1 MPPPG
6 GVPEWPKGT
15 GCKPVGSA
23 YGGSNPPA
31 PITIS
36 PVARYDVIVVGA
48 GPAGSTT
55 AYRLARAGAR
65 VCLLDRARFPR
76 DKPCGGGLT
85 LRAVRQLPFSIEP
98 VVEDRVDRLELGL
111 RYGRRFVKRS
121 AGPLVLMTQ
130 RRRLD
135 ALLVEQARE
144 AGAEFRDQVKVTAV
158 DPEGTVTAEGESLE
172 ADVVVGA
179 DGANGITARV
189 LGSSPLELGVALE
202 GNVGYDHLARER
214 FQGRAVV
221 ELGVVPG
228 GYAWVFPKAEHANV
242 GVGGWGSEGPRLRER
257 LSELCTAF
265 GIDEGRVRDLRG
277 HRLPMRGAVRRPVKR
292 RVLLVGDAAGLVDP
306 LSGDGMYEAFVSGRL
321 AAAATL
327 ELLAGQASDLEHYAR
342 AFATEFKP
350 LEQVSWRVKVA
361 FERFPELAFWLARTS
376 LSWRVFQDVVRGEQT
391 ASEAH
396 GLGAAP
402 FRLLQALGV

>member
-1 MPPPG
+1 
-6 GVPEWPKGT
+6 
-15 GCKPVGSA
+15 
-23 YGGSNPPA
+23 
-31 PITIS
+31 
-36 PVARYDVIVVGA
+36 VARYDVIVVGA

-135 ALLVEQARE
+135 ALLVERARE
-144 AGAEFRDQVKVTAV
+144 AGAEFRDQVKVTAI
-158 DPEGTVTAEGESLE
+158 DPAGTVTAGGESLG
-172 ADVVVGA
+172 ADVVIGS

-189 LGSSPLELGVALE
+189 VGSAPLELGVALE
-202 GNVGYDHLARER
+202 GNVGYDHLSRER

-221 ELGVVPG
+221 ELGVVRG

-242 GVGGWGSEGPRLRER
+242 GVGGWGSEGPHLRER
-257 LSELCTAF
+257 LSELCRAF
-265 GIDEGRVRDLRG
+265 GIDEARVRDLRG
-277 HRLPMRGAVRRPVKR
+277 HRLPMRGAIRRPLKR

-321 AAAATL
+321 AATATL
-327 ELLAGQASDLEHYAR
+327 ELLAGQAGDLEHYAR

-376 LSWRVFQDVVRGEQT
+376 LSWRVFQEVVQGEQT